1 MSERTDVRVVGRV
14 VASVLLAAGEATPDE
29 VARANAA
36 LSVFNRPE
44 LGQADFVPATPE
56 ELARLVPVELR
67 ASLFGLLVELA
78 GDEPIRRRI
87 AEAFGA
93 LWQVGDTPEALAS
106 GGAGAGVGEH
116 DGAGGADGADGAD
129 AADAA
134 ESADRVGSA
143 GDTAAGSR
151 RGPAVLRWLIGRLP
165 RHQVPTHLDNDDDE
179 ENAMTHQASPYRSD
193 EAPQVDVVERSP
205 LRVRVERIH
214 AEYRAVV
221 EAVESVIVGKRDVI
235 ERVLTAIAA
244 RGHVLLVDVPGV
256 GKTQLCKSIAAAI
269 QTSFGRIQ
277 FTPDLLP
284 MDITGANVFDV
295 KEREFRFRPG
305 PIFTHILLADEI
317 NRATPKTQS
326 ALLEVMEER
335 SVTVDGVTHRLAEP
349 FQVLATMNPLDHQ
362 GTYALPAAQIDRF
375 MIMLEMGY
383 PTPDDEVR
391 VLDYHLGATSPL
403 AAVQPVISRAHLLQW
418 HETVSMIHVTPEL
431 KRSVVDSVT
440 RLRRTTEDGQT
451 LSPRATIAWVRA
463 AQARAMLQGREFVTM
478 EDILDVA
485 PDVLR
490 HRLWTDAT
498 TVRERLRAVAIA
510 GAR

>member
-1 MSERTDVRVVGRV
+1 
-14 VASVLLAAGEATPDE
+14 
-29 VARANAA
+29 
-36 LSVFNRPE
+36 
-44 LGQADFVPATPE
+44 
-56 ELARLVPVELR
+56 
-67 ASLFGLLVELA
+67 
-78 GDEPIRRRI
+78 
-87 AEAFGA
+87 
-93 LWQVGDTPEALAS
+93 
-106 GGAGAGVGEH
+106 
-116 DGAGGADGADGAD
+116 
-129 AADAA
+129 
-134 ESADRVGSA
+134 
-143 GDTAAGSR
+143 
-151 RGPAVLRWLIGRLP
+151 LRWLIGRLP
-165 RHQVPTHLDNDDDE
+165 RHQVPTHLDNDIDE
-179 ENAMTHQASPYRSD
+179 ENAMTEQASPYRSD
-193 EAPQVDVVERSP
+193 DAPQLDVVERSP

-221 EAVESVIVGKRDVI
+221 DAVESVIVGKRDVI

-295 KEREFRFRPG
+295 KDREFRFRPG

-418 HETVSMIHVTPEL
+418 HETVPMIHVTPEL
-431 KRSVVDSVT
+431 KRSVVDYVT

-478 EDILDVA
+478 EDILDIA

>member
-1 MSERTDVRVVGRV
+1 MTERTDARVLGRV
-14 VASVLLAAGEATPDE
+14 VASVLLAAGDASSDE
-29 VARANAA
+29 LARANAA
-36 LSVFNRPE
+36 LSVFNRPPLAE
-44 LGQADFVPATPE
+44 ADFVPATPE
-56 ELARLVPVELR
+56 QLARLVPDELR
-67 ASLFGLLVELA
+67 AAMFELLTELA
-78 GDEPIRRRI
+78 GEEPIRRRI
-87 AEAFGA
+87 AEAYGV
-93 LWQVGDTPEALAS
+93 LWRIDGDNATTQDVDGEDDAARDS
-106 GGAGAGVGEH
+106 DDAARGNDDGGGAVAP
-116 DGAGGADGADGAD
+116 
-129 AADAA
+129 
-134 ESADRVGSA
+134 
-143 GDTAAGSR
+143 R

-165 RHQVPTHLDNDDDE
+165 RHQVPTRIDADTDE
-179 ENAMTHQASPYRSD
+179 ENDMNETASPYRSD
-193 EAPQVDVVERSP
+193 DAPQVEVVERSP
-205 LRVRVERIH
+205 LRVRVERIR
-214 AEYRAVV
+214 AEFCAVV
-221 EAVESVIVGKRDVI
+221 DAVESVIVGKRDVI

-295 KEREFRFRPG
+295 KDREFRFRPG

-403 AAVQPVISRAHLLQW
+403 SAVQPVISRAHLLQW
-418 HETVSMIHVTPEL
+418 HETVPLIHVTPEL
-431 KRSVVDSVT
+431 KRSVVDYVT

-463 AQARAMLQGREFVTM
+463 AQARAMLQGREFATM
-478 EDILDVA
+478 EDILDIA